1 MKESITIK
9 NFGGLKDVTIPLNSI
24 NIFIGKQ
31 ASGKSVTAKLI
42 YFFKKIISNIMFDV
56 IREKSRVESDGI
68 TLESFKDY
76 FPEETWKD
84 SSFYIKYEFS
94 KEKIVIEKSKGKE
107 LTLKYSPKIQSL
119 FTFAKELESNRK
131 KEEDQTLWRFPSQV
145 TFNNYYSFVEKEL
158 GKNASNEQRFVPA
171 GRSYFANVKDSIF
184 SILSTNQTIDP
195 FLIKFGSD
203 YDFLKRIFRR
213 PNLKF
218 DNRKDRLVSELVDKL
233 IAEILVGKYVEEDN
247 TDYIIHDDTRK
258 ISVSFSSSGQQ
269 ETLPLLVVL
278 KALARI
284 IVYGNGITTYIE
296 EPEAHLFPS
305 AQKKIVELISAIYN
319 NAGIPLQFV
328 ITTHS
333 PYILTSFNNLLQAGQ
348 LLEKGVNKKKLF
360 KIVPEFEIL
369 KCGELNAY
377 AFADGGV
384 KSLIDK
390 ETGLIS
396 ADLLDQVSE
405 EIAVQF
411 DELLEL

>member
-31 ASGKSVTAKLI
+31 ASGKSITAKLI
-42 YFFKKIISNIMFDV
+42 YFFKKIISNIMFGV
-56 IREKSRVESDGI
+56 IQEKSRVESDGI

-76 FPEETWKD
+76 FPEEIWKS
-84 SSFYIKYEFS
+84 SSFYIKYEFG
-94 KEKIVIEKSKGKE
+94 KETIVIEKSKKKE
-107 LTLKYSPKIQSL
+107 LTLKYTPKIRSL
-119 FTFAKELESNRK
+119 FTFAKELESDRK
-131 KEEDQTLWRFPSQV
+131 KEEDQTLWSFPSRV

-171 GRSYFANVKDSIF
+171 GRSYFAYVKDNVF
-184 SILSTNQTIDP
+184 SFLSTNQTIDP
-195 FLIKFGSD
+195 FLSKFGSD

-218 DNRKDRLVSELVDKL
+218 DNKKDRLVSELVDKL

-247 TDYIIHDDTRK
+247 TDYIIHDDKRK

-284 IVYGNGITTYIE
+284 IVHGNGITTYIE

-305 AQKKIVELISAIYN
+305 AQKKIVELIAAIYN
-319 NAGIPLQFV
+319 NAGISLQFV

-348 LLEKGVNKKKLF
+348 LLEKGVSKRKLF

-369 KCGELNAY
+369 KCGELNAF
-377 AFADGGV
+377 AFEDGGV
-384 KSLIDK
+384 KSLIDE